1 MNDLAVR
8 LRQYRPRSPVVFGIG
23 VAILAVA
30 LLTGTGIWL
39 VALAIGIPTACAV
52 ALRPQRGVILLTVVL
67 PFDGFIK
74 QFGPGFLN
82 PWKQVIILGLLV
94 LTFVCPEKARAP
106 KGRKLPG
113 WTWAVAGLLV
123 LGFLSATTV
132 DRQTALVGLRI
143 SFFSIFLAVT
153 IWRCPLTRRDRDHL
167 VSAFV
172 LVAIVTSLIGL
183 WQQVVGESYLHSL
196 GYAYGD
202 TIRFTSG
209 FTLRSFSTFNL
220 PFPFGFYLMLAILI
234 ALPMS
239 LAEPKRLRSKVFFVS
254 LPLLLIAL
262 LYTFVR
268 GAFLGLAVGLL
279 YLAFHRYKYLVYGL
293 PFLLIAAFFI
303 PSGATITN
311 AVFSSSSLQERTLSW
326 GDRLDLFAD
335 NPFGTGIGTTGAA
348 AEKAAKLNFQNPD
361 LTYVPDNTWL
371 KEMFELGVLGLWML
385 VLLFAA
391 LVVSMRATERKSTGI
406 DRDFLSGATA
416 QLLAIAAASFVA
428 TYLELVPMDQLFWV
442 MIAIA
447 ATMEPQIPRTPAV
460 YRPGMR
466 GLLPGGVRSA
476 DG

>member
-1 MNDLAVR
+1 MTDLVVR
-8 LRQYRPRSPVVFGIG
+8 MRRYRPRSDVILGAGVLVLAAALLAGYGLVLLAVTIAIPVA
-23 VAILAVA
+23 VAIAR
-30 LLTGTGIWL
+30 
-39 VALAIGIPTACAV
+39 
-52 ALRPQRGVILLTVVL
+52 RPQRGVLLFTALL
-67 PFDGFIK
+67 PFDGVIK
-74 QFGPGFLN
+74 QFGPGFLD
-82 PWKQVIILGLLV
+82 PWKQVVILGLLL
-94 LTFVCPEKARAP
+94 LTFVCPEEARGVR
-106 KGRKLPG
+106 GRKLPG
-113 WTWAVAGLLV
+113 WTWAVLGLLA
-123 LGFLSATTV
+123 LGFASAATV
-132 DRQTALVGLRI
+132 DRETALVGLRI
-143 SFFSIFLAVT
+143 SYFSVLLGLT
-153 IWRCPLTRRDRDHL
+153 IWRCPFTRRDRDHL
-167 VSAFV
+167 VSLFV
-172 LVAIVTSLIGL
+172 LMAIVTSLVGL
-183 WQQVVGESYLHSL
+183 WQQVVGQSYLNSL

-209 FTLRSFSTFNL
+209 FTMRSWSTFNL

-239 LAEPKRLRSKVFFVS
+239 RAEPRRLRSKIFFVS
-254 LPLLLIAL
+254 LPLLLVAL

-268 GAFLGLAVGLL
+268 GAFLGLAIGLL

-361 LTYVPDNTWL
+361 ATYVPDNTWL

-391 LVVSMRATERKSTGI
+391 LIVSMRSTERRSTGI

-447 ATMEPQIPRTPAV
+447 ATMEPQTPRSPAV

-466 GLLPGGVRSA
+466 RTAGLRSA
-476 DG
+476 D